1 MDMKQS
7 QILTKGFSMNDT
19 TLLSHLSLPEK
30 ALMFDLEALYAC
42 LQTIPDRRD
51 RRGLQ
56 YPFASLL
63 LIGLL
68 AKLAGQD
75 SCRGMAHWAK
85 LRSRELSQLFHLKRE
100 KMPHYS
106 TWSRVLG
113 HGVEPSDVEHV
124 LGQFFVIAAREAEP
138 QRGSIQLA
146 LDGKTLRG
154 TIPLGETRG
163 VHLLAAY
170 LPKQGVVL
178 AQMRVDE
185 KSNEITHAPKLL
197 TSLDLRGVVV
207 SGDAMF
213 DQRDL
218 SMQLVQAN
226 GDYLWTVKGNQE
238 GLREDI
244 EVLFQPHRERAGTS
258 APPND
263 FRTARSV
270 EKGHGRLEK
279 RIITVSSMLAEYSTW
294 PELAQVFKLESQRT
308 DALGVTTT
316 ELRYGVTSLPAQVAH
331 PKRVLDLTRGHWGIE
346 NGLHYRRDATLREDH
361 AQVRMGHAPQMLA
374 VLNNTVLGLFAR
386 QGQTNIAH
394 ARREFAYHFDKAL
407 ASLVA

>member
-1 MDMKQS
+1 
-7 QILTKGFSMNDT
+7 MNDT
-19 TLLSHLSLPEK
+19 TLLSQLSLPQK
-30 ALMFDLEALYAC
+30 ALVFDLDTLYAC
-42 LQTIPDRRD
+42 LQTIPDHRD
-51 RRGLQ
+51 RRGRQ
-56 YPFASLL
+56 YPLAMLL
-63 LIGLL
+63 MIGVL

-75 SCRGMAHWAK
+75 SSRGMAHWAT
-85 LRSRELSQLFHLKRE
+85 LRTQELSQLFHFKRE

-113 HGVEPSDVEHV
+113 HGVEPAEVEQII
-124 LGQFFVIAAREAEP
+124 GQFFVAVAKESEP
-138 QRGSIQLA
+138 RRGSMQLA

-170 LPKQGVVL
+170 LPTQGVVL
-178 AQMRVDE
+178 AQMRVEE

-197 TSLDLRGVVV
+197 RQMDLRGVVV

-213 DQRDL
+213 DQRKL
-218 SMQLVQAN
+218 SIQIVQAK
-226 GDYLWTVKGNQE
+226 GDYLWTVKDNQE

-244 EVLFQPHRERAGTS
+244 DVLFQPHRKLAGTS

-263 FRTARSV
+263 FSTARTV

-279 RIITVSSMLAEYSTW
+279 RTITVSSMLADYSTW

-308 DALGVTTT
+308 DALGITKT
-316 ELRYGVTSLPAQVAH
+316 EIRYGVTSLPASLAN
-331 PKRVLDLTRGHWGIE
+331 PKRVLALVREHWGIE
-346 NGLHYRRDATLREDH
+346 NGLHYRRDATMREDH
-361 AQVRMGHAPQMLA
+361 AQLRMGHAPQMLA

-386 QGQTNIAH
+386 QGERNVAH
-394 ARREFAYHFDKAL
+394 ARREFAYHFEKAL
-407 ASLVA
+407 ATLVA